1 MLRGRNP
8 NAFWA
13 CSLRHNLLELHGI
26 TQCHT
31 GCTAP
36 LLSICSFYSRG
47 FRISLRTGSRGTLF
61 VNRQLCFVD
70 PCTLAPPQ
78 ALPTG
83 NGFGFGLKTPEII
96 SLHPQKNFAQNTKW
110 SLHGNCARIA
120 TAALIQPKEWICT
133 FTCGEHTP

>member
-70 PCTLAPPQ
+70 PQ

-96 SLHPQKNFAQNTKW
+96 SLHPQKNFAQNTIW
-110 SLHGNCARIA
+110 SLHRKISSARIA
-120 TAALIQPKEWICT
+120 TAVLIQPKKWICT
-133 FTCGEHTP
+133 FTCGEDTP